1 MNDLLTMS
9 VLLENLQNP
18 ALYPH
23 SVTQFEVLET
33 HISWV
38 LLTGDYAY
46 KIKKPVNFGFLD
58 FSTLGKRHHYCDE
71 ELRLNRRLAP
81 ELYLEVVVIT
91 GDEEEPQINGN
102 GPILEYAVKMRQFP
116 QSNVL
121 NNLLKSDQLSVEH
134 LDELANVIA
143 NFHANV
149 EIADESMNFGSPEK
163 IIKPILENFIQIRQ
177 SLIHPLNEGLR
188 LLEEWSKLEHQRLVA
203 VFEYRKKQ
211 GFIRECHGDLHLAN
225 IVLFGNK
232 IIPFDGIEFN
242 NNLRWIDVMSEL
254 AFLVMDL
261 KAHQRQDFGF
271 RVLNSYLEQ
280 TGDYWGLQIF
290 RFYCV
295 YRAMVRAKINILNCQ
310 QHKDEQSFSKAYQE
324 YNNYLQL
331 ASEYTQT
338 TSRKLVVCHGFS
350 GSGKTVVSQLLL
362 QHLPGIRIRSDVE
375 RKRLFGM
382 EPETRSHSSPKSG
395 LYSPEINQQTY
406 LRLLE
411 LAKSILTS
419 GFSVIVD
426 ATFLKHQQRR
436 LFQNLALELD
446 VPLSIVSCQAKD
458 SVLRQR
464 VIKRERA
471 GKDASEAGVAVLELQ
486 MREIQP
492 LLPEE
497 KKAAVIVNTAK
508 EIQIDKVIKKL
519 Q

>member
-1 MNDLLTMS
+1 MNDLLTMN

-18 ALYPH
+18 ALYSHP
-23 SVTQFEVLET
+23 VTQFEVIET

-38 LLTGDYAY
+38 LLTGNYAY

-58 FSTLGKRHHYCDE
+58 FSTLGKRHYYCEE
-71 ELRLNRRLAP
+71 ELRLNRRLAS

-91 GDEEEPQINGN
+91 GDEEAPQINGN
-102 GPILEYAVKMRQFP
+102 GQIFEYAVKMRQFP

-121 NNLLKSDQLSVEH
+121 NNLLKSGQLGAEDI
-134 LDELANVIA
+134 DELAGVIA
-143 NFHANV
+143 NFHANI
-149 EIADESMNFGSPEK
+149 EIADDSMNFGMPEK
-163 IIKPILENFIQIRQ
+163 IIKPVLENFLQIRQ

-188 LLEEWSKLEHQRLVA
+188 LLEEWSRLEHQRLVS
-203 VFEYRKKQ
+203 VFEYRKKY

-232 IIPFDGIEFN
+232 IVPFDGIEFN
-242 NNLRWIDVMSEL
+242 NNLRWIDVMSEV

-271 RVLNSYLEQ
+271 QVLNSYLEQ
-280 TGDYWGLQIF
+280 TGDYLGLQVL
-290 RFYCV
+290 RFYCA

-324 YNNYLQL
+324 YNHYLQL
-331 ASEYTQT
+331 ASEYTQMG
-338 TSRKLVVCHGFS
+338 SRKLVICHGLS
-350 GSGKTVVSQLLL
+350 GSGKTIVSQLLL
-362 QHLPGIRIRSDVE
+362 QYLPAIRIRSDVE

-382 EPETRSHSSPKSG
+382 DPQARSHSSLKSG
-395 LYSPEINQQTY
+395 LYSPEVNEQTY
-406 LRLLE
+406 LHLLE
-411 LAKSILTS
+411 LAKNIINS

-436 LFQNLALELD
+436 LFQNLALELNI
-446 VPLSIVSCQAKD
+446 PLTIVSCQAKD
-458 SVLRQR
+458 AVLRER
-464 VIKRERA
+464 VINREQT
-471 GKDASEAGVAVLELQ
+471 GNDASEAGVAVLELQ
-486 MREIQP
+486 KRETQP

-497 KKAAVIVNTAK
+497 KKVAVIVNSGK

-519 Q
+519 K